1 MNPNTLKH
9 WLNRGEIE
17 KLEHV
22 VLEGRGA
29 RLLGERSPDLRTRV
43 FLKGLPNYLTKISQI
58 HEAVTRGSLLECQK
72 LIAEE
77 PKKKFPL
84 AKDST
89 GTPLLHKAVYYD
101 HIDIVDWLIQQFPAT
116 VQQKDREGR
125 TALHYCAACRDID
138 SVWDVLIEAD
148 CDASICDKRGNPAA
162 YYLEHQSELELPE
175 TERMSGRK
183 IANNKENLD
192 FKPSNIRIWIHNKD
206 IGKLQRVLW
215 EGHGSKLRCETS
227 NNPRVKKFLEAVPF
241 IMGTIKEIHA
251 RTIKNDVEGFK
262 RKIAEPVSPIILC
275 SKDGNGL
282 NVLHKAAGLGH
293 IEIVKEIL
301 ELYPAAVLAADN
313 DGKTPLHYAAA
324 AKDEGLMYNLL
335 VEFGADEGKVDHK
348 FKAPA
353 FYKNRPSDV
362 DMSALLV
369 VPDAPRV
376 SGTYPKNWDWRIL
389 ETDDNVIRDM
399 RKSTSKIAE
408 ITEIDETFDAPNGG
422 ESPTKM
428 KNGTHKT
435 EPETKEA
442 EEEAAPNSPAEDKQE
457 EGSPEFQSPE
467 QQSPLPEENAENEGE
482 PNEIDEKGENEE
494 IGENDEN
501 DENELEK
508 NDEITEE
515 EKNEDNAEEEKVENN
530 IEDDLN
536 NTEKDVNENITTE
549 QEERNDASTGDSGVD
564 DPTNEDFHV
573 ILDEQE
579 EEDPQESD
587 VNENGLDLDEESDD
601 PEIEKLTQTG
611 NMEQLAEL
619 VLNGEGRRLVGR
631 QTSNPELQSFIDNVP
646 AFMGKIHA
654 VHMAAREGNLRDLQS
669 ALDRR
674 KFAIARDESSPRGAT
689 ALHVAVIFG
698 HTTIIRYF
706 AGRFPETANAVD
718 LDGRTPLHYAATL
731 ADNGHYFNLLVHLG
745 ANPQIQD
752 KLGHKAEYYKQN
764 QEELSHKKLLRS
776 FGAQES
782 LADEMLNDKVPGGDK
797 YSARRDVTEPETLAT
812 LERCFRILA
821 GSRRG
826 SLPNT
831 PAKAGKLLSRCLK
844 RPVFERLKHR
854 VTCMDHNLLDVIWPA
869 LKTHEKLNHNDLNHF
884 SINRPQSTLINDD
897 DLAVNVVAPDYE
909 SYIVFQ
915 EFFDP
920 LLREIHCL
928 TASGELPDHP
938 ASNFYGM
945 SDKEVVQNIEGSAK
959 LIQNSDLDSSGKYII
974 SGVIECTRNLAKY
987 PLPLNLTINQLENSE
1002 REITSV
1008 LMRKELLSVLAD
1020 GSSDD
1025 EPGTYY
1031 TLIEVIER
1039 PSDVRVRLAAAGL
1052 LAPITEIEDLDEKR
1066 LHGKHWPYGRGVY
1079 LAAAGNLAIWVN
1091 VQDHIR
1097 VICSTNESKPG
1108 KLGKIYVRIAKLM
1121 SVMDQ
1126 RLLFK
1131 RDTKLGFLSARPNCI
1146 GNTLRIHLGVKFPT
1160 LSKDAANLKN
1170 LAIVRGLECKETIR
1184 RSIFVLNNQQCLSIT
1199 ELQTLQ
1205 DFCQAALNVL
1215 SVEKEMTLNN
1225 NSMKIANVISSIFR
1239 KRKSSGQKVITG

>member
-183 IANNKENLD
+183 IANNKERIKNNYNSHEQQITDFPKNNLD

-782 LADEMLNDKVPGGDK
+782 LADEMLNDKGNSEKDGPVFDSEDQRYLADSLGNPLIKGLTEVVKSRPEDPESNVLIIDDRDEETNIEDDDLGYPQTPENEPDPSDTQEINPGKSNFNDINRDEHGQSILHFAAVRSHTRDSLFNLLQESQINIA
-797 YSARRDVTEPETLAT
+797 YRDETYRTGRDVAETSHVPDNAMEIDRWVVFLAARGETEKLVELLLEGYDHILDTSDDGENIVDVAKKQGHESTVQFLQSIPNFESRREELHSAIRANNAEMTRELFIQNGDGAKLIAFAKNVYGRCAIHIAVLRENAEIVEFIAENYPETLAIGDN
-812 LERCFRILA
+812 LERTALHYAMALPSIEVLSTILI
-821 GSRRG
+821 
-826 SLPNT
+826 
-831 PAKAGKLLSRCLK
+831 KAGAKRIRKDLRSRQ
-844 RPVFERLKHR
+844 P
-854 VTCMDHNLLDVIWPA
+854 
-869 LKTHEKLNHNDLNHF
+869 
-884 SINRPQSTLINDD
+884 
-897 DLAVNVVAPDYE
+897 
-909 SYIVFQ
+909 SY
-915 EFFDP
+915 
-920 LLREIHCL
+920 
-928 TASGELPDHP
+928 
-938 ASNFYGM
+938 
-945 SDKEVVQNIEGSAK
+945 
-959 LIQNSDLDSSGKYII
+959 
-974 SGVIECTRNLAKY
+974 
-987 PLPLNLTINQLENSE
+987 
-1002 REITSV
+1002 
-1008 LMRKELLSVLAD
+1008 
-1020 GSSDD
+1020 
-1025 EPGTYY
+1025 YY
-1031 TLIEVIER
+1031 MNK
-1039 PSDVRVRLAAAGL
+1039 
-1052 LAPITEIEDLDEKR
+1052 TEIQKLQEEEDEIIK
-1066 LHGKHWPYGRGVY
+1066 
-1079 LAAAGNLAIWVN
+1079 
-1091 VQDHIR
+1091 
-1097 VICSTNESKPG
+1097 
-1108 KLGKIYVRIAKLM
+1108 M
-1121 SVMDQ
+1121 
-1126 RLLFK
+1126 
-1131 RDTKLGFLSARPNCI
+1131 
-1146 GNTLRIHLGVKFPT
+1146 
-1160 LSKDAANLKN
+1160 
-1170 LAIVRGLECKETIR
+1170 
-1184 RSIFVLNNQQCLSIT
+1184 
-1199 ELQTLQ
+1199 
-1205 DFCQAALNVL
+1205 
-1215 SVEKEMTLNN
+1215 
-1225 NSMKIANVISSIFR
+1225 
-1239 KRKSSGQKVITG
+1239 

>member
-183 IANNKENLD
+183 IANNKERIKNNYNSHEQQITDFPKNNLD

-428 KNGTHKT
+428 KNGTHK
-435 EPETKEA
+435 
-442 EEEAAPNSPAEDKQE
+442 
-457 EGSPEFQSPE
+457 
-467 QQSPLPEENAENEGE
+467 
-482 PNEIDEKGENEE
+482 
-494 IGENDEN
+494 
-501 DENELEK
+501 
-508 NDEITEE
+508 
-515 EKNEDNAEEEKVENN
+515 
-530 IEDDLN
+530 
-536 NTEKDVNENITTE
+536 
-549 QEERNDASTGDSGVD
+549 
-564 DPTNEDFHV
+564 V